1 MKFIRIGDETINLD
15 LITHVKEGCKEE
27 TLYGRSVRKTTDH
40 RFGWLEV
47 HFVSG
52 DILKVEGEESDVL
65 RRILVEATGARE
77 PAPPIPARKPTP
89 RKSLALSPW
98 ARARGMTMPRTP
110 RTRQK
115 STGAASAMV
124 WDDSR
129 DRHRKD
135 RPFVSPLAI
144 QTGGSS

>member
-40 RFGWLEV
+40 RYGWLEV

-52 DILKVEGEESDVL
+52 DVLKVEGEETDVL

-77 PAPPIPARKPTP
+77 PGAPVPTRKPTP
-89 RKSLALSPW
+89 REGPGPEPVAPG
-98 ARARGMTMPRTP
+98 ARHDHAPHAP
-110 RTRQK
+110 HASH
-115 STGAASAMV
+115 STEE
-124 WDDSR
+124 
-129 DRHRKD
+129 HRSGI
-135 RPFVSPLAI
+135 RNGF
-144 QTGGSS
+144 GR